1 VDILAD
7 VLRERI
13 TLLVEQCFLV
23 THDDKLKEAVS
34 GYCYEFS
41 RDKSK
46 DGPTNVTLVSS
57 PTQL

>member
-1 VDILAD
+1 
-7 VLRERI
+7 
-13 TLLVEQCFLV
+13 LVEQCFLV

-46 DGPTNVTLVSS
+46 DGVTNVALVSS
-57 PTQL
+57 PSQA